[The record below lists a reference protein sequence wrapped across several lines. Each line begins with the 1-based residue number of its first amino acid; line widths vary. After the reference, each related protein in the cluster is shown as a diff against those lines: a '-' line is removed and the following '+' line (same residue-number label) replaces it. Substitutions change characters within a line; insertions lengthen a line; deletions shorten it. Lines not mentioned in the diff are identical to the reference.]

1 MPSSEHE
8 IRRLVLSCLL
18 LSFIGPVPPR
28 WLLDALAGGLG
39 GVVLF
44 GSNLGDGAD
53 VASLTAQLREAAGR
67 DIVIALDE
75 EGGDVTRL
83 DTVRGST
90 SPGAAALGHLDDVAV
105 TETVYRYLGARCA
118 DAGVTLNLAPVAD
131 VNVDPLNPVIGLR
144 AFSGDAEVAAR
155 QVAAA
160 VRGIEASGV
169 AACLKHFP
177 GHGATHT
184 DSHHEVAVLDRA
196 RAQIE
201 TVEFAPFRSGIAAG
215 ARAVM
220 TAHLMVPALDAAAL
234 ATVSA
239 PITTAILR
247 DELGFTGAVVTDAL
261 EMRALADTVGMVGGF
276 VQALR
281 AGADTIETGAL
292 EYPELVE
299 AIPAAVLVALESGL
313 LDRARLD
320 DASRRTA
327 TLSGPGLGSPVPV
340 LDDGIAARCL
350 EILGPLPS
358 LHHPLVVECRTP
370 GGMASGEL
378 PWSLGEPLA
387 ELVPGT
393 EVVRTHQTMPLDGDG
408 DGDGD
413 RDGDRDLVLVV
424 RDPDRA
430 TWQRPMIEA
439 VKRRTRAVVVDC
451 GWPAEISG
459 VPIIR
464 TRGIAPG
471 LLRAAAHTLASGGR
485 T

>member
-1 MPSSEHE
+1 VSSSEHE
-8 IRRLVLSCLL
+8 IRRLALSCLL
-18 LSFIGPVPPR
+18 LSFVGPVTPQ
-28 WLLDALAGGLG
+28 WFLDALADGLG

-44 GSNLGDGAD
+44 GSNLDDSAE
-53 VASLTAQLREAAGR
+53 VATLTAKLRAAAGR
-67 DIVIALDE
+67 NIVIALDE

-90 SPGAAALGHLDDVAV
+90 SPGAAALGYLDDVTI
-105 TETVYRYLGARCA
+105 TESVYRYVGARCA
-118 DAGVTLNLAPVAD
+118 EAGVTLDLAPVAD

-160 VRGIEASGV
+160 VRGIEATGV

-184 DSHHEVAVLDRA
+184 DSHHEVAVLDRS
-196 RAQIE
+196 RADIE
-201 TVEFAPFRSGIAAG
+201 AVEFAPFRSGIAAG
-215 ARAVM
+215 VRAVM
-220 TAHLMVPALDAAAL
+220 TAHLMVPSLDAATL

-247 DELGFTGAVVTDAL
+247 DELGFTGAIVTDAL
-261 EMRALADTVGMVGGF
+261 EMKALADTVGMVDGF
-276 VQALR
+276 VQALQ
-281 AGADTIETGAL
+281 AGADTVETGAL

-299 AIPAAVLVALESGL
+299 AVPAAVLAALESGR
-313 LDRARLD
+313 LDRTRLEE
-320 DASRRTA
+320 AARRTA
-327 TLSGPGLGSPVPV
+327 SLAVPAPLAPVPT
-340 LDDGIAARCL
+340 LDAGVATRCL
-350 EILGPLPS
+350 EIRGQLPS
-358 LHHPLVVECRTP
+358 LHRPLVVECRTK
-370 GGMASGEL
+370 GGMASGDL
-378 PWSLGEPLA
+378 PWSVGEPLA

-393 EVVRTHQTMPLDGDG
+393 TVVRTDEAVPLDGH
-408 DGDGD
+408 
-413 RDGDRDLVLVV
+413 RDLVLVV

-430 TWQRPMIEA
+430 TWQQPMIEA
-439 VKRRTRAVVVDC
+439 AKHHTRAVVVDC

-459 VPIIR
+459 VPVIR

-471 LLRAAAHTLASGGR
+471 LLRAAAHTLAVGGI